1 MLEYI
6 KELPQEEQ
14 EQIKDALQKL
24 YRQTFILER
33 KYDRKAG
40 RMTAN
45 KEYYLCQKHME
56 FLTEYLAVAGIQLK
70 ENIELGTIYV
80 QGEPLMG
87 ERFPRLATIYLLL
100 LKLLYDEQMSVASNS
115 VNICVTLGDLSARAG
130 AFRLLKGLASY
141 AEMKKALYLLKRYQL
156 IEVPDSMEELNE
168 NTRIIIFPSINVV
181 LMREDVEKLLASF
194 TGEDYTLEPEAAEM
208 VQEEPEQAEEG
219 TEAEAFAKQQ
229 ITEGEPDIDGEQ

>member
-6 KELPQEEQ
+6 KDLPQEEQ
-14 EQIKDALQKL
+14 EQIKEALQKL

-87 ERFPRLATIYLLL
+87 ERFSRLATIYLLL

-194 TGEDYTLEPEAAEM
+194 TKEDYTLEPETAEM
-208 VQEEPEQAEEG
+208 AQEEPEQAEEG